1 MSDQPATQVE
11 LVVRGAATRRHP
23 AEVGTVTGAVEAADA
38 DPRTAI
44 DRVRVGI
51 GALADSL
58 ADQQASGVV
67 RWSTG
72 ELRTW
77 VEQPWSA
84 DGTPQA
90 VVHHASCGFSAAFE
104 VTDAPGV
111 WLGERLGH
119 GDGLVV
125 HQVAWELAP
134 ATRSELEHAVRRD
147 AVQDAASRAQDYA
160 DALGLESVRPVAVA
174 DAGLLHGAGT
184 GGGAGGDQAM
194 FRLAAS
200 ADGAG
205 VPLDPAQVEISC
217 SIDARFVAG

>member
-1 MSDQPATQVE
+1 MNDHPVSAPVE
-11 LVVRGAATRRHP
+11 LVVRGAAVRRRP
-23 AEVGTVTGAVEAADA
+23 AEVGTVTGAVEAADD

-51 GALADSL
+51 RGLADSL
-58 ADQQASGVV
+58 ADRRASGAV

-77 VEQPWSA
+77 SEQPWSA

-90 VVHHASCGFSAAFE
+90 VVHHASCGFTAAFE
-104 VTDAPGV
+104 ATDEPGS
-111 WLGERLGH
+111 WLGERLGR

-125 HQVAWELAP
+125 HQVGWDLAP
-134 ATRSELEHAVRRD
+134 ATRADLERGTRGDAVRD
-147 AVQDAASRAQDYA
+147 ALARAQDYA
-160 DALGLESVRPVAVA
+160 DALGLGPVRPVAVA
-174 DAGLLHGAGT
+174 DAGLLHGAGA
-184 GGGAGGDQAM
+184 GPGGDQPM

-200 ADGAG
+200 TEGSG
-205 VPLDPAQVEISC
+205 VPLDPAEVEIAC